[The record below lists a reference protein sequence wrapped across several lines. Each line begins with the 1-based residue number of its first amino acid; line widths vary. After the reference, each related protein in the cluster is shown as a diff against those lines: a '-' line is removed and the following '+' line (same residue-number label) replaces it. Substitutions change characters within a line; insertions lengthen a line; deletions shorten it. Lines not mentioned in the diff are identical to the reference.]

1 MENLMTIEEK
11 DAMIKQLE
19 DDIKYVDNNLMNISS
34 GIVMEIGKLEK
45 LKKGIDINQF
55 EGIKIDRNSNS
66 AQIFNLEVFE
76 RQLARKSVEVSEEI
90 TRKQTFISFL
100 SSEHSRIKAIKTELE
115 IKLTK
120 LKNTIIKKSVT
131 STPKKSAG
139 IQLNFENQT
148 KK

>member
-1 MENLMTIEEK
+1 MTIEEK

-34 GIVMEIGKLEK
+34 GIVMEICKLEK
-45 LKKGIDINQF
+45 LKKGLNIYQF

-90 TRKQTFISFL
+90 TRKQTFISSQADLFHL
-100 SSEHSRIKAIKTELE
+100 LFMFPLIHL
-115 IKLTK
+115 
-120 LKNTIIKKSVT
+120 
-131 STPKKSAG
+131 
-139 IQLNFENQT
+139 
-148 KK
+148 

>member
-1 MENLMTIEEK
+1 
-11 DAMIKQLE
+11 
-19 DDIKYVDNNLMNISS
+19 
-34 GIVMEIGKLEK
+34 MEIGKLER